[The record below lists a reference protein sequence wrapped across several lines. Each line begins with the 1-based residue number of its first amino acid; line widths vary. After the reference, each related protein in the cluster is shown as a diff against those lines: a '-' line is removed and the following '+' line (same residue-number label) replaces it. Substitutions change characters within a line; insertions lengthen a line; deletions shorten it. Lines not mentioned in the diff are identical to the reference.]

1 MDRYGLIGNPIS
13 HSRSPEL
20 FSAAYGGRLAYDLI
34 ENDCFSQAWQRF
46 LSDYKAINI
55 TTPFKTDAYREVV
68 RAAVEGHGQ
77 ISGPCLKTGATNLV
91 IKGEDGSLSAHN
103 SDFSGVILAVAENC
117 FPGLTAQCLGVWGA
131 RAHIKV
137 HQFIK
142 ENICDY
148 YGGRPQALVIGCG
161 GAGRAAAVATAEMG
175 FATALMNRTPQKAQD
190 LAASLPEYGFICVPT
205 SDLRG
210 AFRECDL
217 VVYTLPAALDGLAS
231 LEEQDFVTDEGAAGK
246 KVPKMVLEANYRS
259 PSFTGSIAERLLS
272 SGCRYIP
279 GQQWLLGQAVSGY
292 ALMTGEVPDAKAMAE
307 TISL

>member
-20 FSAAYGGRLAYDLI
+20 FRAAYGGRHAYDLI
-34 ENDCFSQAWQRF
+34 EKESFSEAWQCF
-46 LSDYKAINI
+46 LQDYKAINI
-55 TTPFKTDAYREVV
+55 TTPFKTDAYAEVL
-68 RAAVEGHGQ
+68 RAAVDGKGS

-91 IKGEDGSLSAHN
+91 VRGEDGSLNAYN

-117 FPGLTAQCLGVWGA
+117 FPGLTAQCLDVWGA

-137 HQFIK
+137 HQFMK
-142 ENICDY
+142 ENIEEF
-148 YGGRPQALVIGCG
+148 YGRRPQALVIGCG

-175 FATALMNRTPQKAQD
+175 FATALVNRTPEKAQA
-190 LAASLPEYGFICVPT
+190 LASSLPEYGFICVPV
-205 SDLRG
+205 SDLKG

-217 VVYTLPAALDGLAS
+217 IVYTLPAALDGLDT
-231 LEEQDFVTDEGAAGK
+231 LGNEDFITDAEGLGK
-246 KVPKMVLEANYRS
+246 NVPKMVLEANYRS
-259 PSFTGSIAERLLS
+259 PSFTGDLAARMND

-292 ALMTGEVPDAKAMAE
+292 ALMTSEVPDAKAMAE
-307 TISL
+307 ALSV